1 MQDQLQEPS
10 VEQALDIYDSVPTLS
25 VVEKV
30 LIAVGDQQRI
40 IDDQHISMNRLTDTA
55 AQAIGEFDLCL
66 KKMGTMIA
74 SSDKV
79 VANAALV
86 EKSIKEAAS
95 NVGSNLQR
103 SIDTAVAAAIAR
115 VAAESIREAAGSV
128 LQPMGGSISAAGSA
142 LVASASNAT
151 FGVVRKT
158 AWLMAAA
165 CVLGVVAW
173 GVPTYIAKQDATI
186 AKQDAAE
193 AQKKF
198 FTAVDTFP
206 CGKGVCARTEGKT
219 IQTGSG
225 GINFIE
231 LKRLN

>member
-10 VEQALDIYDSVPTLS
+10 VEETLDIYDSVPTLS
-25 VVEKV
+25 KAEKI

-40 IDDQHISMNRLTDTA
+40 IDEQHEALNRLSMTVA
-55 AQAIGEFDLCL
+55 AAIGEFDLSL

-79 VANAALV
+79 VTNAASV
-86 EKSIKEAAS
+86 EKSIKEAAG

-103 SIDTAVAAAIAR
+103 SIDTAVAAAIAT
-115 VAAESIREAAGSV
+115 VAAKSIRDAAGSV
-128 LQPMGGSISAAGSA
+128 LEPMGGSISAAGSA
-142 LVASASNAT
+142 LVASASRAT

-165 CVLGVVAW
+165 MALGVTAW
-173 GVPTYIAKQDATI
+173 GVPTYIAKR
-186 AKQDAAE
+186 DAAE
-193 AQKKF
+193 AQRQL
-198 FTAVDTFP
+198 FTAVDMFP

-219 IQTGSG
+219 IQTGHM